1 MRGELRVVTH
11 DPASTSLSD
20 AGEVY
25 IGEVRYEI
33 ALARAVRGAFLL
45 RLTGLSD
52 RNQAET
58 LRGLPVSVDRSLI
71 PLEEGEVFLADM
83 VGCQAVLPDGTPWGE
98 IVAIESGPQDR
109 LVVHQGEI
117 ERLLP
122 LVPPFIESVDL
133 EAGRVVVTPP
143 EGLPESRR
151 R

>member
-11 DPASTSLSD
+11 DPESTTLAD
-20 AGEVY
+20 ADEVY
-25 IGEVRYEI
+25 LGEVRYEV
-33 ALARAVRGAFLL
+33 AHARAVRGAFLL
-45 RLTGLSD
+45 RLAGLTD
-52 RNQAET
+52 RNQAEA
-58 LRGLPVSVDRSLI
+58 LRGLPVSVDRSLV
-71 PLEEGEVFLADM
+71 PLEEGEVFLADL

-109 LVVHQGEI
+109 LVVHHGEM

-122 LVPPFIESVDL
+122 FVPPFIESIDV